1 MDTTKNDGSMP
12 GFDEYKNSIDGSD
25 VNSVEPVQKED
36 EPEEEEATDDESL
49 KKELDQNFP
58 LSGGGTEPYFD
69 NEGA

>member
-25 VNSVEPVQKED
+25 ANSVELVQKE
-36 EPEEEEATDDESL
+36 EAEEHATDDETL

-58 LSGGGTEPYFD
+58 LSAGGTEPYFD